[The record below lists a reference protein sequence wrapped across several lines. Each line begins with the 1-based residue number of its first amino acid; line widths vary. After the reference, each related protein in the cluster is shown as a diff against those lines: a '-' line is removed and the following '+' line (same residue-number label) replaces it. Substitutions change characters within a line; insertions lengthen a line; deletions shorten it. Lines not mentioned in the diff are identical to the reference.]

1 MQNTSPVHKLVVT
14 VLGDD
19 FAGYDSPL
27 LGSHGISLL
36 LEVYSSDQ
44 NANILFDVSQS
55 SETILHN
62 MGILGISPQCVDL
75 IFLSHCHYDHTGG
88 LFGMLRAIDKKD
100 IPVIAHPTVFRPHYI
115 LEPRLRFIGVPRENS
130 RHELEN
136 HAKFVLIDHSF
147 SLMPGV
153 ISTGEVPREIPFE
166 KTMKLKT
173 FTEENG
179 KLVPDQMKDDL
190 SLVVKMKNKGLV
202 IITGCS
208 HAGIVNIV
216 QHAIRLTDEKQIQA
230 VIGGLHLIDADE
242 DRIEK
247 TANTLYDLNVGSLY
261 VGHCTGLSGEASLL
275 RLFKDRLL
283 KLHSGMRIELSH
295 SEI

>member
-27 LGSHGISLL
+27 LGRHGISLL

-55 SETILHN
+55 SETILRN

-88 LFGMLRAIDKKD
+88 LFGMLKAIDKKD

-115 LEPRLRFIGVPRENS
+115 LEPRLRFIGVPRENN

-153 ISTGEVPREIPFE
+153 ISIPHGWGHDLEGVELDVARE
-166 KTMKLKT
+166 
-173 FTEENG
+173 
-179 KLVPDQMKDDL
+179 
-190 SLVVKMKNKGLV
+190 
-202 IITGCS
+202 
-208 HAGIVNIV
+208 HAGVNV
-216 QHAIRLTDEKQIQA
+216 NELGDPQTLEALTGNA
-230 VIGGLHLIDADE
+230 VLNGIPV
-242 DRIEK
+242 
-247 TANTLYDLNVGSLY
+247 TLAPARQPAAV
-261 VGHCTGLSGEASLL
+261 
-275 RLFKDRLL
+275 
-283 KLHSGMRIELSH
+283 
-295 SEI
+295 